1 MKGFNAF
8 FKKWTGI
15 VSLLILGGI
24 INEYDLHKI
33 LFQVLGE
40 IISSLIDIAGPFLE
54 RLIDKITRL

>member
-8 FKKWTGI
+8 FKKWLGI

-40 IISSLIDIAGPFLE
+40 IISSLIDITGPFLE
-54 RLIDKITRL
+54 RLIDKIASL